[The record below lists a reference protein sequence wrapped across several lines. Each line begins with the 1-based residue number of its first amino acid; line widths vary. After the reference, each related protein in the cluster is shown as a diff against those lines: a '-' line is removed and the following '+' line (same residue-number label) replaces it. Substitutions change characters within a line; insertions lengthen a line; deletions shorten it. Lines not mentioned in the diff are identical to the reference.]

1 MLEGPP
7 SSMGNPLSVLYANMH
22 FLEAIPCNMLSMS
35 TFVSNR
41 SLIGPSIHDILVHEF
56 FRGLQSVFT
65 TRGSR
70 LHHSGY
76 PS

>member
-7 SSMGNPLSVLYANMH
+7 SSMGNPLSILYANMH
-22 FLEAIPCNMLSMS
+22 FLEVIPCKVISMS

-41 SLIGPSIHDILVHEF
+41 SLIGLCVHEISVHEF

-65 TRGSR
+65 TIGS
-70 LHHSGY
+70 